1 MVKPLALIFSFAIAC
16 LAQAAADSHAIDSA
30 RTLFER
36 FEVLNAKFD
45 QTVETLYSD
54 RAVICIVVLPTKPS
68 QETTMSS
75 TIGLVYRAML
85 ITSMAAAKA
94 RGDINLFR
102 NVSYQEISPTQVAVR
117 GKRISKLKSYST
129 PFYME
134 ISYLEGRWFITK
146 EVDQIL
152 SDK

>member
-1 MVKPLALIFSFAIAC
+1 
-16 LAQAAADSHAIDSA
+16 
-30 RTLFER
+30 
-36 FEVLNAKFD
+36 
-45 QTVETLYSD
+45 
-54 RAVICIVVLPTKPS
+54 
-68 QETTMSS
+68 MSS

-117 GKRISKLKSYST
+117 GKRISKLKSYTT

-146 EVDQIL
+146 EMDQIL
-152 SDK
+152 NDK